1 MLLLRSKHVRTD
13 SQLFEP
19 MAAASA
25 RRVLAHRYISLPH
38 GKSIAFG
45 ANRTSGGALFNGDQ
59 SRLTLNGRQH
69 NWSRIQKSGLDAA
82 GNRTFAFDQQDVTG
96 FARPAPAN
104 KKYGRGHGLDLS

>member
-1 MLLLRSKHVRTD
+1 MLPLRSKQVRTE

-45 ANRTSGGALFNGDQ
+45 ANRTSGGA
-59 SRLTLNGRQH
+59 
-69 NWSRIQKSGLDAA
+69 
-82 GNRTFAFDQQDVTG
+82 
-96 FARPAPAN
+96 
-104 KKYGRGHGLDLS
+104 